1 MIYYLQVYRIQCHW
15 SYGTSSQNST
25 MILYIIFNFLLKNLD
40 EFEKIILVKKNSN
53 SYVEF
58 DNKFENLQD

>member
-1 MIYYLQVYRIQCHW
+1 
-15 SYGTSSQNST
+15 

-53 SYVEF
+53 TFSYVEF